1 MWLVFSLLK
10 TNDIPCI
17 ISVHDVFSTFFG
29 NRFHLVYIL
38 GKRTME
44 FPGRYIVT
52 IEILLISDSKDQVE
66 DMVVVST
73 MFNAYSRTSNR
84 FQSSPPHRCMCSSPL
99 YWCSLHSHRTCPDS
113 RHTHL
118 RLKRSFS
125 SNQN

>member
-10 TNDIPCI
+10 ENDIACI

-29 NRFHLVYIL
+29 NWFHPVYIL

-52 IEILLISDSKDQVE
+52 IEILLISNSKNQVE
-66 DMVVVST
+66 DMLVVSK

-84 FQSSPPHRCMCSSPL
+84 FQSSPPHRCMCSFPL
-99 YWCSLHSHRTCPDS
+99 YWYSLHSHRTCPAS

-118 RLKRSFS
+118 RLNR
-125 SNQN
+125 